1 MAMRTIQRLG
11 WPALVF
17 PILIAP
23 LQGCDRFKSPEIKS
37 EYQAVL
43 LDNGQAFIGRL
54 EGAGRPYP
62 VLHEVYYVQSKVDQ
76 DTKQVSNMLVKRGKE
91 WHGPDA
97 MYINAQ
103 HIVFIEPVA
112 PDSRVA
118 QLIGE
123 TKKLQ
128 SPPPAEEPKK

>member
-1 MAMRTIQRLG
+1 MRTIHRLG
-11 WPALVF
+11 WPVLVF

-23 LQGCDRFKSPEIKS
+23 LQGCDRLKSPEIKS

-76 DTKQVSNMLVKRGKE
+76 ETQRASNVLVKRGKE

-118 QLIGE
+118 QLIVE
-123 TKKLQ
+123 TRKQQVILQ
-128 SPPPAEEPKK
+128 ESK

>member
-1 MAMRTIQRLG
+1 MRTIQHLG
-11 WPALVF
+11 WPILVF
-17 PILIAP
+17 PILVTP

-62 VLHEVYYVQSKVDQ
+62 VLHEVYYVQSKADQ
-76 DTKQVSNMLVKRGKE
+76 DTKQVSNVLIKRGKE

-103 HIVFIEPVA
+103 HIVFIEPVV

-118 QLIGE
+118 QLISE
-123 TKKLQ
+123 MKKSQ
-128 SPPPAEEPKK
+128 SLPVVEEPKK

>member
-1 MAMRTIQRLG
+1 MRTIHRLG
-11 WPALVF
+11 WPVLVF

-23 LQGCDRFKSPEIKS
+23 LQGCDRLKSPEIKS

-76 DTKQVSNMLVKRGKE
+76 ETKQTSNVLIKRGKE
-91 WHGPDA
+91 WHGPDV

-103 HIVFIEPVA
+103 HIVFIEPVV

-123 TKKLQ
+123 MKKSQ
-128 SPPPAEEPKK
+128 STPSTEEFKK